1 MSYVSSRRR
10 TKRKMADDVLAF
22 EPPSKASK
30 VTLLSPSLLLLEIP
44 ADANTSLPAWEAVR
58 SQQLDVT
65 WSINPYS
72 ISVHLTPVAS
82 MQSEATPSGKS
93 GRTSVGTQTS
103 APSSIVQS
111 PKVIV
116 QSIGQQHDACQKTSC
131 VLLTFLENSNQSPG
145 QPQKIPTT
153 HTPGTSLLVSL
164 PLIIAHPQPP
174 VQSSIPAK
182 EVVLPA
188 IQTRTK
194 LQAQSKAPVRA
205 SFHTRSSTNIQICDN
220 FLLSL
225 CNDGEMCDRHHT
237 PLPFH
242 WQLWYVAG
250 QQWIDLTPR
259 NQILLER
266 LYSNVNQDSVCIRD
280 GQVSYS
286 LDFDS
291 MKLDNSFKYARVRRL
306 TNSDQLVNNPFFP
319 SKWKIYWWNS
329 ISWEE
334 YNESV
339 SPLLLQRISEKEA
352 KCSFTIYSQTYEVD
366 FDTMIQTNVKTSFQR
381 KVRCR
386 PIYRSPDSMQPHL
399 QTRIHTD
406 PTEPASNPPPA
417 NFSVDPLEEFSSW
430 YPPVWHL
437 ASDEDCS
444 LVDVPAGTQAF
455 QRVKNLFYQSLP
467 ETEVDVI
474 SIQQVQNLLHWD
486 KYQRHKV
493 YMQKQHTESAEPLER
508 HLFHGTTR
516 KASEDICHNNFDPR
530 LAGINGASCG
540 LGSYFAISASISHSY
555 SGSRGVRHMFLAK
568 VLVGRVSLGNP
579 EFRHPPPLKSETRQ
593 HCLYDSC
600 VDNVHKPTMFV
611 VFDSCQCYPYYLIKY
626 KDLPREIKM

>member
-1 MSYVSSRRR
+1 MSFVSSRRR
-10 TKRKMADDVLAF
+10 SKRKMANDVFAF

-44 ADANTSLPAWEAVR
+44 ADSNTSLPVWEAVR

-65 WSINPYS
+65 WGINPYS
-72 ISVHLTPVAS
+72 ISVHLTPVTS
-82 MQSEATPSGKS
+82 MQGKATTSRKRGSTS
-93 GRTSVGTQTS
+93 GRAQTS
-103 APSSIVQS
+103 APSSSVQQS
-111 PKVIV
+111 KVVV
-116 QSIGQQHDACQKTSC
+116 QSIGQQHDTCQKTSC
-131 VLLTFLENSNQSPG
+131 VLLTYFENSNQSPG
-145 QPQKIPTT
+145 QSQKIPTN

-164 PLIIAHPQPP
+164 PVIIAHPQPP
-174 VQSSIPAK
+174 VQSSIPTK

-188 IQTRTK
+188 IQTHTK
-194 LQAQSKAPVRA
+194 LQVRSKVPVSA
-205 SFHTRSSTNIQICDN
+205 SFRTKSSTNIQICDN

-225 CNDGEMCDRHHT
+225 CDAGEKCSMHHT

-250 QQWIDLTPR
+250 QQWIDFGPR

-266 LYSNVNQDSVCIRD
+266 HYSNVNQDSVCIRD
-280 GQVSYS
+280 GHVSYS

-291 MKLDNSFKYARVRRL
+291 MKLDDSCKYARVRRL

-319 SKWKIYWWNS
+319 SKWRIYWWNS

-334 YNESV
+334 YSESA
-339 SPLLLQRISEKEA
+339 SALLLQRMSEKEA
-352 KCSFTIYSQTYEVD
+352 KCSFSIYPQTYEVD
-366 FDTMIQTNVKTSFQR
+366 FGTMIQTNVNTSFQR

-386 PIYRSPDSMQPHL
+386 PVYRSLDSMQPHL

-406 PTEPASNPPPA
+406 PTEPASDPLLA

-430 YPPVWHL
+430 YPPVWRL
-437 ASDEDCS
+437 TSEEDCS
-444 LVDVPAGTQAF
+444 VVDVPAGTQAF
-455 QRVKNLFYQSLP
+455 QRVKNLFYQGLS

-486 KYQRHKV
+486 KYQRYKV
-493 YMQKQHTESAEPLER
+493 YMQKQHTKSTEPLER

-516 KASEDICHNNFDPR
+516 KNSEDICHNNFDPR
-530 LAGINGASCG
+530 LAGVNGASCG
-540 LGSYFAISASISHSY
+540 LGSYFATSASISHTY
-555 SGSRGVRHMFLAK
+555 SGPRGVRHMFLAK
-568 VLVGRVSLGNP
+568 VLVGKASLGNP

-600 VDNVHKPTMFV
+600 VDNMHKPTMFV

-626 KDLPREIKM
+626 KELPREIKI